1 MISTPVP
8 DEFRLHQSCPVAGTV
23 VTNAPSR
30 DQATGD
36 DWVEGTVPV
45 ATMS

>member
-23 VTNAPSR
+23 VTSR